1 MIGLT
6 MFLFGGMWIWGLCIW
21 KAMECFM
28 KDLMGHPCRNIE
40 DIGAKDG
47 SNYANRSKR
56 FQWKRTLVCGLK
68 TVLLIFW

>member
-1 MIGLT
+1 
-6 MFLFGGMWIWGLCIW
+6 
-21 KAMECFM
+21 M